1 MTKGSHILAKLRST
15 MLQRCCLAT
24 HLRATSSILPRT
36 FVSFTKPNAGVAELV
51 LARQEGKNALSDK
64 MLLSLTTAVEEARN
78 DKSVRVLIIHSSVD
92 KVFCAGADLKER
104 LTMTA
109 DQVEPFV
116 SRLRDAFT
124 AVALLPFPTIAAI
137 DGAALGGGLELAL
150 ACDIRIASQKALL
163 GLPETNLAI
172 IPGAGGTQRLPR
184 LVGVAHAKYLIFT
197 GARLSSQEAL
207 RVGLVSEAVTVDSC
221 LPRAREIAI
230 SIADKGPIALKAAKL
245 AIDNGVSQS
254 LSEGLK
260 HENDCYNLVLHSED
274 RIEGLQAFVEK
285 RKPNYSG
292 K

>member
-1 MTKGSHILAKLRST
+1 MLHRILGTRLRTALLSP
-15 MLQRCCLAT
+15 
-24 HLRATSSILPRT
+24 LPRN
-36 FVSFTKPNAGVAELV
+36 FVSFTKPNVGVAELV
-51 LARQEGKNALSDK
+51 LARHEGKNALSDK
-64 MLLSLTTAVEEARN
+64 MLLSLSSALEEARN
-78 DKSVRVLIIHSSVD
+78 DKNVRVLIIHSSVD

-109 DQVEPFV
+109 EQVSPFV
-116 SRLRDAFT
+116 NRLRSAFT
-124 AVALLPFPTIAAI
+124 AVASLPFPTIAAI

-150 ACDIRIASQKALL
+150 ACDIRIAAQKALL

-207 RVGLVSEAVTVDSC
+207 RVGLVSEAITADSC
-221 LPRAREIAI
+221 LPRAREMAA

-245 AIDNGVSQS
+245 AIDEGVERS
-254 LSEGLK
+254 LSEGLQ
-260 HENDCYNLVLHSED
+260 HESNCYNMVLHSED
-274 RIEGLQAFVEK
+274 RIEGLRAFVEK
-285 RKPNYSG
+285 RKPSYSG